1 MFRNLH
7 QNSSKCYPSER
18 FISVKACRVFTFS
31 LHQIDLKKKSYAYTE
46 LAQRT
51 ARFTSYCNRSM
62 KKLQTFF
69 ETFSANIFANN
80 RKIFLS
86 YRIDLFTSF
95 SMTIKA

>member
-1 MFRNLH
+1 
-7 QNSSKCYPSER
+7 
-18 FISVKACRVFTFS
+18 
-31 LHQIDLKKKSYAYTE
+31 
-46 LAQRT
+46 
-51 ARFTSYCNRSM
+51 M

-80 RKIFLS
+80 RKISLN